1 MLFVHLQGSKSPF
14 QELNSKSSICEQLA
28 NLVILEYPVIHVF
41 LPSDKCDFE
50 VIKVATPPC
59 NAKNKNSESVTVDE
73 FCQTGIEFKEEA
85 VKDDSLDPLVSDLMN
100 TQDSLEQVPENH
112 KDHAGFSEEL
122 EEGEIL

>member
-14 QELNSKSSICEQLA
+14 QELNSKSSIREQLA

-41 LPSDKCDFE
+41 LPSDKYDFE
-50 VIKVATPPC
+50 VIKVATPC
-59 NAKNKNSESVTVDE
+59 NAKNKNSESVMVDE

-100 TQDSLEQVPENH
+100 TQDSLELVPENH
-112 KDHAGFSEEL
+112 KDHAGFNEEL